1 MKLETTLPEGVGFLH
16 AIPLFNLFAVLLMC
30 HAVGPLLEE
39 KTGVAVDMPTSMFQ
53 IERYQEAAVITLMA
67 QGNQQMYLGTQA
79 CTMVELDQLLGKTID
94 KGVAPDAVVVIKAD
108 RMVSSESLR
117 QVAEVCLRKGL
128 KVVLAGGGR
137 RTSLQEASQ

>member
-39 KTGVAVDMPTSMFQ
+39 QTGIVVDMPTSMFQ

-67 QGNQQMYLGTQA
+67 QGSQQMYLGTQA
-79 CTMVELDQLLGKTID
+79 CTIAELDQLLEKKID
-94 KGVAPDAVVVIKAD
+94 KNGAPNAMVVIKAD

-117 QVAEVCLRKGL
+117 QVAEVCMRMGL
-128 KVVLAGGGR
+128 KVVLAGGSSGAAAE
-137 RTSLQEASQ
+137 TKSQ